1 MKKNGFSLVVTL
13 MLITSFLNSYCQ
25 GNSTFIFQNVFSDT
39 IEWPKNLVW
48 ITEEN
53 ISLPFVVF
61 EIDNPDQLLVEQANL
76 SPTFTGKRF
85 PKNNWAPPIGF
96 NKLKHYRIEYKKNGA
111 QWKTLLLVSP
121 KFWQERSWQFWSS
134 LEVEITWKTDKIN
147 GQSQRGGNVVYAD
160 HSVLSSGTWY
170 QLAIAKDGVYKIDKN
185 VFEAW
190 GLSISQ
196 LTPQSINVYGNG
208 GRMLSPKNT
217 DFRPDDLQKIPI
229 FFNGEQDGVFNN
241 NDYILFYGEGPDD
254 WNLTYHTGINK
265 NRWFP
270 SKHFY
275 SDSAYYYVRID
286 DNSPLR
292 IQENPEITASAT
304 HIVNQYQDYAFV
316 ENELVNLGK
325 AGREFYGEALNAGSS
340 VTYNFNFT
348 QLTGEAF
355 IEFAGAVQSVGQ
367 NSTVTYNLG
376 GQTGSVSTSPVG
388 GTSTSNY
395 ANLVSQWV
403 NITPT
408 GSSIPTSFGFT
419 PGNADAQAWIDY
431 VSVNVT
437 RNMVF
442 AGTPMRL
449 RDTTAIAP
457 GAIAEYVLS
466 NASNVSQVW
475 DITSPGN
482 PIKMIINNNSGTV
495 SWKSMHDQ
503 LHEFIVFFNNTVFN
517 VSPRGR
523 IDNQDLHAWND
534 VDLVIVSAPLHLSI
548 AEQIA
553 QIHREEGMI
562 VQVTTPQQVYHE
574 FSSGNPDVT
583 AIRQL
588 MKMLYDRANGNPS
601 LQPKNLL
608 MLGDGAYNTN
618 RTLEIQKGYN
628 VIVFESDYSLSPLS
642 SYVSDDYFVML
653 SDDDDASSLGS
664 LECGVGRIP
673 AESPEEAQAALRKIK
688 AYISVSDKLN
698 ADDNCSI
705 TQNNS
710 SMGTWRNLLTFVSD
724 DQDGSGGAYEQ
735 VHLISADSLTRIVAK
750 NYPEYDIQKIY
761 MDAYTQQTT
770 PGGERYPAVE
780 TAIKNRVNAGS
791 LLVTYVGHGGER
803 GWAHERILDIPTI
816 QGFENLYRLPV
827 FLTATCELAR
837 FDDPTYKSAGELLVM
852 NPNGGA
858 IAMLTTTRVVF
869 SGENFEMDLSFYEHA
884 LNDALDPELTLG
896 KINMLTKN
904 GVAAGNDSKP
914 NFSLLGDPALKINY
928 PKYTIETTQIN
939 DIDIAQ
945 FSDTLKALSEAKIA
959 GKIVDNQG
967 NILNSFNGLIYPIV
981 YDKPTSINTQNNDG
995 GVVQNYK
1002 SYNKILFKG
1011 KASVTNGVFEFT
1023 FPVPY
1028 DINYSSGMGRV
1039 AYYATT
1045 GLVDAHGSNQ
1055 SFQVGGSSA
1064 GAVLNNQGPLIELY
1078 MNDSNF
1084 VNGGTT
1090 HPDPIL
1096 LAIFSDENGINTA
1109 GNGIGHDITAV
1120 IDAKS
1125 NQPIVLNEYFES
1137 NLNTYK
1143 KGVVKYPWSQLSTGE
1158 HTLSVKAWDTHNNS
1172 SFSELS
1178 FVVAENEELVIQHLL
1193 NYPNPFT
1200 TWTKFYFEHNQACQD
1215 LDITIQ
1221 VFTVSGK
1228 LVKTIFSQQTCTGF
1242 RTDGIAWDGK
1252 DDFGDHIGKGTY
1264 IYRVHVQ
1271 NTEGKTAE
1279 KYEKLV
1285 ILR

>member
-1 MKKNGFSLVVTL
+1 MKKTGIPFVVL
-13 MLITSFLNSYCQ
+13 MMLITFSVNSYCQ
-25 GNSTFIFQNVFSDT
+25 TIATFSFLNVFSDS
-39 IEWPKNLVW
+39 IDWPKNTIWLNEGNEMVPYVTFE
-48 ITEEN
+48 IKNPNQLQIEN
-53 ISLPFVVF
+53 ITLAPKF
-61 EIDNPDQLLVEQANL
+61 EKVSIGKNTWRPQSQLNQKSPYKID
-76 SPTFTGKRF
+76 
-85 PKNNWAPPIGF
+85 
-96 NKLKHYRIEYKKNGA
+96 YRWFENR
-111 QWKTLLLVSP
+111 WVTLLLICP
-121 KFWQERSWQFWSS
+121 KLQQNKTWQFWSS
-134 LEVEITWKTDKIN
+134 LEVDVEFGTASIQKN
-147 GQSQRGGNVVYAD
+147 SRGGSVVYAD
-160 HSVLSSGTWY
+160 HSVLSTGKWY
-170 QLAIAKDGVYKIDKN
+170 QLATTKDGIYKIDKST
-185 VFEAW
+185 FENW
-190 GLSISQ
+190 GLSLSQ

-208 GRMLSPKNT
+208 GHLLSPKNNEY
-217 DFRPDDLQKIPI
+217 RPDDLQKIPV
-229 FFNGEQDGVFNN
+229 FFSGEQDGVFNN
-241 NDYILFYGEGPDD
+241 NDYILFYAEGPDQWD
-254 WNLTYHTGINK
+254 LTFHSGANK
-265 NRWFP
+265 KRWFP
-270 SKHFY
+270 KKHYY

-286 DNSPLR
+286 DGEPLR
-292 IQENPEITASAT
+292 IQQYPEITSSPT
-304 HIVNQYQDYAFV
+304 HTVNTYQDYAFV
-316 ENELVNLGK
+316 ENELVNIGK
-325 AGREFYGEALNAGSS
+325 AGREFYGESLSDGNA

-348 QLTGEAF
+348 QLTGSALV
-355 IEFAGAVQSVGQ
+355 EFNSAVQTVGQ
-367 NSTVTYNLG
+367 SSSVNYNIG
-376 GQTGSVSTSPVG
+376 GQTGSVSASPVG

-403 NITPT
+403 NINTS
-408 GSSIPTSFGFT
+408 GNSIATSFTFN
-419 PGNADAQAWIDY
+419 PGNADAKAWMDY
-431 VSVNVT
+431 VYVNIS

-442 AGTPMRL
+442 SGVQLRI
-449 RDTTAIAP
+449 RDTTNVGP
-457 GAIAEYVLS
+457 GQIAEYVLS
-466 NASNVSQVW
+466 NAVNVSQVW
-475 DITSPGN
+475 DITN
-482 PIKMIINNNSGTV
+482 PEFPVSVPFQNNNGTV
-495 SWKSMHDQ
+495 SWKASHDQ
-503 LHEFIVFFNNTVFN
+503 LREFVAFFNNNVFN
-517 VSPRGR
+517 VTPRGK
-523 IDNQDLHAWND
+523 IDNQDLHSWND
-534 VDLVIVSAPLHLSI
+534 VDLVIVSAPLHLNI

-588 MKMLYDRANGNPS
+588 MKMLYDRANGDVN

-608 MLGDGAYNTN
+608 MLGDGSYNTN
-618 RTLEIQKGYN
+618 RGLEVQKGYN

-653 SDDDDASSLGS
+653 SDDDDASSLGG

-673 AESPEEAQAALRKIK
+673 AESAEEAQSSLRKIK
-688 AYISVSDKLN
+688 AYISVNEKISTEE
-698 ADDNCSI
+698 NCTT
-705 TQNNS
+705 TQSKS
-710 SMGTWRNLLTFVSD
+710 SMGSWRNQLTFVAD

-735 VHLISADSLTRIVAK
+735 VHLISADSLTRIVAR
-750 NYPEYDIQKIY
+750 NFPEYDIQKIY

-780 TAIKNRVNAGS
+780 TAIKNRVNSGS
-791 LLVTYVGHGGER
+791 LIVTYVGHGGER

-816 QGFENLYRLPV
+816 QGFDNLFKLPV

-884 LNDALDPELTLG
+884 LNDATDSELTLG

-904 GVAAGNDSKP
+904 GVAPGNDSKP
-914 NFSLLGDPALKINY
+914 NFSLLGDPALKLNY
-928 PKYTIETTQIN
+928 PRYSVQTTKIN
-939 DIDIAQ
+939 DIDILQ
-945 FSDTLKALSEAKIA
+945 FNDTLKALSEAKIS
-959 GKIVDNQG
+959 GQVMDDQG
-967 NILNSFNGLIYPIV
+967 NILSDFNGLIYPVV

-1011 KASVTNGVFEFT
+1011 KASVSNGSFEFT

-1028 DINYSSGMGRV
+1028 DINYSSGFGRIT
-1039 AYYATT
+1039 YYATT
-1045 GLVDAHGSNQ
+1045 GLTDAHGSNQ
-1055 SFQVGGSSA
+1055 SFKVGGSSA
-1064 GAVLNNQGPLIELY
+1064 DAVLNNQGPQIELF

-1096 LAIFSDENGINTA
+1096 LAIFQDENGINTA

-1120 IDAKS
+1120 IDEKS
-1125 NQPIVLNEYFES
+1125 NQPVILNEYFES

-1143 KGVVKYPWSQLSTGE
+1143 KGAVKYPWNQLSTGE
-1158 HTLSVKAWDTHNNS
+1158 HTLTVKAWDTHNNS
-1172 SFSELS
+1172 SKSELT
-1178 FVVAENEELVIQHLL
+1178 FVVAENEDLVINQLL

-1200 TWTKFYFEHNQACQD
+1200 TSTNFYFEHNQACQD

-1221 VFTVSGK
+1221 IFTVSGK

-1242 RTDGIAWDGK
+1242 RTDGIHWDGE
-1252 DDFGDHIGKGTY
+1252 DDYGDPIGKGAY
-1264 IYRVHVQ
+1264 VYRVHVQ
-1271 NTEGKTAE
+1271 NPEGKTAE